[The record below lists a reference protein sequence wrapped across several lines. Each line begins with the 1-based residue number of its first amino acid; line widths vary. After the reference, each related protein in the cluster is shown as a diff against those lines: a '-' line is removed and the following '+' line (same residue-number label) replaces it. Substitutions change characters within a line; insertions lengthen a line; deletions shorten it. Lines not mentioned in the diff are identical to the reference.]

1 MGLTSTAG
9 GVSQDSATWSAGAT
23 PGPFSY
29 AGATAFCPTTL
40 GATVHFSFATMQQPV
55 PSKIYLVSV
64 SSSSLTPDELRAAAE
79 VHSELGPGYRDAVVE
94 SFLDKI
100 GKEIDAR
107 VDSRVT
113 CAQETTPRK
122 PPRDLSLLLAVL
134 SIALGI
140 PITAITLSLG
150 HSGAVLVTVVAW
162 VAIVF
167 INVIYNRNHRP
178 GGSGGAGA

>member
-9 GVSQDSATWSAGAT
+9 GVSQDSASRSAGVT

-29 AGATAFCPTTL
+29 ARATSGPTAL
-40 GATVHFSFATMQQPV
+40 GAAVHFSFATMPQPM
-55 PSKIYLVSV
+55 PSKIYLVVV

-113 CAQETTPRK
+113 RAQETTPRK
-122 PPRDLSLLLAVL
+122 PPRDLSLVLGVL

-140 PITAITLSLG
+140 PATAVVLSDTHG
-150 HSGAVLVTVVAW
+150 GGASLTIVVWA
-162 VAIVF
+162 AIAF
-167 INVIYNRNHRP
+167 INFIYNRNHSHHH
-178 GGSGGAGA
+178 GQSGR